1 MRLRQNVKPQNPV
14 STVLIRASRRSPAA
28 MVRSWDNATSGR
40 FCRLHPPR
48 KLGSPVKPI
57 SHPHLLIATVALL
70 AAGLVGCSSDD
81 DSSTSGSIPVETSPV
96 ESTATDEATTQTT
109 ESTETD
115 ESSEEEVQAV
125 CEARDDLNDSVG
137 SVVDDLKSGN
147 LDGARAKL
155 DDVRTDRDALSSA
168 IDDLG
173 TEERDRLRPE
183 LDQLSTDIDA
193 MSDAS
198 GLSGWQSALSDLRSS
213 LGDLVDQVDTDLG
226 CSD

>member
-1 MRLRQNVKPQNPV
+1 M
-14 STVLIRASRRSPAA
+14 
-28 MVRSWDNATSGR
+28 
-40 FCRLHPPR
+40 
-48 KLGSPVKPI
+48 KPI